1 MMADILQ
8 RAWWFLL
15 LRGIAA
21 ILFALLLLFLPG
33 LTLATGV
40 LSFVILFGV
49 YSLVDGI
56 STIVGSIMRREGQWF
71 LLLIWGVISV
81 IAGLVALGNPLLFG
95 VLTVAIAVYI
105 VAIRSIASGIV
116 ELIAAWQLRKDID
129 GEWLLAINGIFS
141 LLFGAILL
149 ANPITGIEVLIL
161 ITAFYALMAGVIQ
174 IILGFKVR
182 GWAGN
187 VEELKEAVAA
197 EIATASANRNTGE

>member
-1 MMADILQ
+1 
-8 RAWWFLL
+8 
-15 LRGIAA
+15 
-21 ILFALLLLFLPG
+21 
-33 LTLATGV
+33 
-40 LSFVILFGV
+40 
-49 YSLVDGI
+49 
-56 STIVGSIMRREGQWF
+56 
-71 LLLIWGVISV
+71 GVISV